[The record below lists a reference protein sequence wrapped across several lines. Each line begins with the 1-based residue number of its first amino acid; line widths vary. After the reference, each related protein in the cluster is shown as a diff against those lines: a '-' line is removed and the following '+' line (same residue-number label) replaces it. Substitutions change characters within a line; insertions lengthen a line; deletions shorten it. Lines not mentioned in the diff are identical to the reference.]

1 MTRDGGK
8 SWKDVT
14 PPGLTAWSQISLI
27 EASHFDPAVAYAAV
41 NRSRID
47 DQTPYIYRT
56 RDYGASWQLI
66 TNGIV
71 APAFLRAV
79 REDPQ
84 TKGLLF
90 AGTEFGVY
98 ASFDDGDHWQS
109 LQLNL
114 PVTGVRD
121 LTIHGDDLVIAT
133 YGRSFWILD
142 NITPIREARALASN
156 KTKTP
161 WLYHPATTLRVDND
175 SFLGTPLPP
184 EEPAA
189 PNPPNGAM
197 IDYFLPSQAHEV
209 QLEILDAQ
217 QNIVRR
223 FSSEGHSAEEQIPT
237 KYLPLPVADRW
248 FAKPEVLEKTSGM
261 HRFVWDLTW
270 GSSGGPTDDEDAD
283 YHRPKGPKA
292 VPGIYQ
298 LRLTVDGEVQN
309 QSLTVAMDPR
319 SPATSE
325 LLAQQLQLGRQIFAE
340 TVEARRALAETDSVQ
355 RQLADIQRKLGM
367 KPNAQNASVAP
378 AVTAA
383 QSAIGKIVMNKEHA
397 AAESPGLQEASTG
410 LASAL
415 RVIESGDRAAPA
427 QAIALYKE
435 SSQQA
440 KTRIAEWNQFKER
453 QLAQLNQQLSKANLA
468 PIAIAEIE
476 RRPSPSH

>member
-1 MTRDGGK
+1 
-8 SWKDVT
+8 
-14 PPGLTAWSQISLI
+14 
-27 EASHFDPAVAYAAV
+27 
-41 NRSRID
+41 
-47 DQTPYIYRT
+47 
-56 RDYGASWQLI
+56 
-66 TNGIV
+66 
-71 APAFLRAV
+71 
-79 REDPQ
+79 
-84 TKGLLF
+84 
-90 AGTEFGVY
+90 
-98 ASFDDGDHWQS
+98 
-109 LQLNL
+109 
-114 PVTGVRD
+114 
-121 LTIHGDDLVIAT
+121 
-133 YGRSFWILD
+133 
-142 NITPIREARALASN
+142 
-156 KTKTP
+156 
-161 WLYHPATTLRVDND
+161 
-175 SFLGTPLPP
+175 
-184 EEPAA
+184 
-189 PNPPNGAM
+189 M